1 MCVSDRVP
9 ENRLVERRVKGFPRS
24 PLQLNGLGESDAE
37 LVRLPGT
44 DLLLAVTTD
53 AIVEEIETGLYR
65 EPWLIGWM
73 TVIASASDLGAV
85 GADPIGI
92 LISQTLPA
100 GLDPEWEIGLQTG
113 IREACEACSLFLLG
127 GDTNAS
133 DRIHL
138 ESTAVGTVPLGE
150 TMLRSGA
157 RPGDSLFATGPFG
170 LGSVFAAE
178 ALGMR
183 PGRTPTPFR
192 PRARLREG
200 RWVRRFASCC
210 MDTSDGALATLDELM
225 LRSHIGI
232 RLTVPVSRLLHP
244 AAVEFARDLQLPPWV
259 PLAGPHGEFEL
270 IFAIPQTRLDA
281 FRASAETAGIACL
294 RLGIAQRQPGLSLSP
309 EDGSV
314 RLPTRR
320 IRALAERAAE
330 DTGAFLARLE
340 EIEAQS

>member
-1 MCVSDRVP
+1 MRLSDRLP
-9 ENRLVERRVKGFPRS
+9 ENLLVERRVRGFPRS
-24 PLQLNGLGESDAE
+24 PLQRNGLGESDAE
-37 LVRLPGT
+37 LVRLPGSN
-44 DLLLAVTTD
+44 LLLAVTTD

-65 EPWLIGWM
+65 DPWLIGWM

-100 GLDPEWEIGLQTG
+100 GIESAWEIGLQSG
-113 IREACEACSLFLLG
+113 IRAACDACGLFLLG
-127 GDTNAS
+127 GDTNSS

-150 TMLRSGA
+150 AMLRSGA
-157 RPGDSLFATGPFG
+157 TPGDSLFATGRFG

-183 PGRTPTPFR
+183 TGRTPIPYR
-192 PRARLREG
+192 PLARLREG

-210 MDTSDGALATLDELM
+210 MDTSDGMLATLDELM
-225 LRSHIGI
+225 LRSDVGF

-244 AAVEFARDLQLPPWV
+244 AAIEFARDFELPSWA

-281 FRASAETAGIACL
+281 FRAAAETAGIACL
-294 RLGIAQRQPGLSLSP
+294 RLGVVQRQPGLTLSP

-314 RLPTRR
+314 RLPARR
-320 IRALAERAAE
+320 IRSLAERAEE
-330 DTGAFLARLE
+330 DTGVFLARLK